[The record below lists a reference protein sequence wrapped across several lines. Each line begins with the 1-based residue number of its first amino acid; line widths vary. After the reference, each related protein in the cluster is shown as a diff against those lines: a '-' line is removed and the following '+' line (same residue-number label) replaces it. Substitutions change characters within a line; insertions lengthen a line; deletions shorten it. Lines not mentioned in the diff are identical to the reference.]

1 LSQRSIRYLF
11 RIGIAL
17 IWLLVFLL
25 GAEFAERARGVIAER
40 FYQRFFEAQ
49 TRKVYRM
56 VPEEERTAAANEFR
70 MTEKE
75 RASYDATSDEVPPAG
90 ACMENGPER
99 ATARAAFAQGD
110 LEKSAIVATLEGTF
124 TARFTQE
131 LRLLEHTGEPQ
142 LEEHFLR
149 AVRRGNLANYCQ
161 PLAHL
166 VGTMKPGAPTESFSF
181 NFLNL
186 YTVQGELS
194 RAEDGVFV
202 LRLREVPPVFVSP
215 DPPFGPEVATEI
227 SSVRY
232 KRNWRRDGQMAT
244 YNNFGFRDDDVVVPK
259 PVGLYRIVCIGGS
272 TTEEGNSNELT
283 YPNLVEKSL
292 LETFAPRKVEV
303 INCGISGITSYNE
316 RRRFDDYLALEPDLV
331 VYYNGINDV
340 THELWVDWMEQVTP
354 ERDTLLRSKLLTRI
368 YNRSLLPEDSVL
380 IESMRRTTFRNIRAM
395 AQRARECGA
404 AFAVCSFAYPDP
416 EQLGF
421 RDRVY
426 LDIHIREVCEG
437 HHLNYDT
444 YAQVMGLYN
453 RLVREVC
460 EADGLHYIPVAEHM
474 EKGLDHFFDACHM
487 TPLGM
492 ALKVS
497 IISPHL
503 RAIVDRALNR

>member
-1 LSQRSIRYLF
+1 M
-11 RIGIAL
+11 
-17 IWLLVFLL
+17 IWLLVLIL
-25 GAEFAERARGVIAER
+25 GAEFTERARGVIAER

-70 MTEKE
+70 MTESERANYDAGAAYSPPATSNGACIGTSPE
-75 RASYDATSDEVPPAG
+75 RAS
-90 ACMENGPER
+90 
-99 ATARAAFAQGD
+99 ARAAFAQGGP
-110 LEKSAIVATLEGTF
+110 ENAAIVATLDGTF
-124 TARFTQE
+124 TARFTQD
-131 LRLLEHTGEPQ
+131 LRVLEHTGEPQ

-149 AVRRGNLANYCQ
+149 ALRHGNLANYCQ

-166 VGTMKPGAPTESFSF
+166 VGTMQPGTTPEVFEF

-186 YTVQGELS
+186 YTVRGELS
-194 RAEDGVFV
+194 RAIEDGVFE

-232 KRNWRRDGQMAT
+232 KRNWRREGQMAT
-244 YNNFGFRDDDVVVPK
+244 YNNYGFRDDDVVLPK
-259 PVGLYRIVCIGGS
+259 PDGLYRIVCVGGS
-272 TTEEGNSNELT
+272 TTEEGNSNDQT

-292 LETFAPRKVEV
+292 QETFAPGKVEV

-316 RRRFDDYLALEPDLV
+316 RRRFDDYLALEPDLI

-340 THELWVDWMEQVTP
+340 THELWVDWMERVAPQR
-354 ERDTLLRSKLLTRI
+354 EGLLRSKLLTRI

-380 IESMRRTTFRNIRAM
+380 VESMRRTTFRNIRAM
-395 AQRARECGA
+395 ALRARECGA
-404 AFAVCSFAYPDP
+404 DFAVCSFAYPDP

-437 HHLNYDT
+437 HYLNYAT
-444 YAQVMGLYN
+444 YAQVMALYN
-453 RLVREVC
+453 GLVREVC
-460 EADGLHYIPVAEHM
+460 ETDGLHYIPVAEHM

-487 TPLGM
+487 TPIGM
-492 ALKVS
+492 ELKVS
-497 IISPHL
+497 IIAPHL
-503 RAIVDRALNR
+503 RAIVDRTLAP